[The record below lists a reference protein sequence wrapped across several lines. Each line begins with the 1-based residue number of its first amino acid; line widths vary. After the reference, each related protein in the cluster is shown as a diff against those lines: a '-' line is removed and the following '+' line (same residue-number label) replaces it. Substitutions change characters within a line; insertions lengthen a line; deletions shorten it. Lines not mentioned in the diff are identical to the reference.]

1 MLPGDIDALITAD
14 HAAVERRFQHVES
27 GRGRREILLDQIAYE
42 LVLHTDVE
50 ERVLYPAMTRVLPDE
65 AAAGREDH
73 RATRRLLS
81 AVEDCRS
88 GPALHEAAIVELLAC
103 VRAHF
108 ATEERD
114 LLPRLRKRLGR
125 EEMRE
130 LGKAFLSVKREAPS
144 RPHPLAP
151 DGPHAHTLL
160 DPLVAAVDAI
170 RDRRQGRRTWLLT
183 DASGLLDSEAERL
196 VGVWAWIGTEPLESL
211 PPWLARK
218 QPTLEDAVR
227 AIESD
232 CRMPHG
238 PGHDPVHERM
248 WRQEL
253 RRPVGALPAHELPP
267 VIRDPTFEVWAQD
280 AYGDPMVLRVYRPL
294 KALAGRLPILVWLH
308 GGNWVMHTLA
318 DYDGTC
324 RGLADRSG
332 AVVVAPDYRLAPE
345 FAFPCA
351 YDDVAAAWRW
361 LRRHGDEVGGDPER
375 MAIGGED
382 AGGTMAAATA
392 RALVEAGLPPAM
404 ALVLAYPIT
413 SLEPHGESML
423 DAADAAPLSRPV
435 LAWSFAHAFFDD
447 PAAAPGDHRVNLLG
461 WRREDLALLPPTLV
475 LTAGR
480 DPLRSQGRRFAEL
493 LSDAG
498 AEVVDRCY
506 EGMPHGFLAAPSVL
520 QAAVD
525 AQHIAADFLRK
536 HLVRAPA
543 DR

>member
-1 MLPGDIDALITAD
+1 MLPGDIDTLITAD
-14 HAAVERRFQHVES
+14 HAAVERRCQHVES
-27 GRGRREILLDQIAYE
+27 GRGRREILVDQIASE
-42 LVLHTDVE
+42 LVLHTDAE
-50 ERVLYPAMTRVLPDE
+50 ERVLYPAMSRVMPDGAVAWRKE
-65 AAAGREDH
+65 H
-73 RATRRLLS
+73 RAIRRLLS
-81 AVEDCRS
+81 AVVDCRS
-88 GPALHEAAIVELLAC
+88 GPAREEVAIEELLAC
-103 VRAHF
+103 MRAHF
-108 ATEERD
+108 ATEERL
-114 LLPRLRKRLGR
+114 LLPNLRKLVGR

-130 LGKAFLSVKREAPS
+130 LGKAFWSVKRAAPS
-144 RPHPLAP
+144 RPH
-151 DGPHAHTLL
+151 
-160 DPLVAAVDAI
+160 AVPP
-170 RDRRQGRRTWLLT
+170 T
-183 DASGLLDSEAERL
+183 DASGLLDWEAEHL
-196 VGVWAWIGTEPLESL
+196 VGVWASIGTEPLESL
-211 PPWLARK
+211 PPLLARK
-218 QPTLEDAVR
+218 QPTLQDAVR

-232 CRMPHG
+232 CRMPRG
-238 PGHDPVHERM
+238 PGHNPVHERL

-253 RRPVGALPAHELPP
+253 RRPFGALPAPELPP
-267 VIRDPTFEVWAQD
+267 VLRDSDFELWARD
-280 AYGDPMVLRVYRPL
+280 AYGDPMVLRVYRPVN
-294 KALAGRLPILVWLH
+294 APPARLPILVWLH

-351 YDDVAAAWRW
+351 HDDVAAAWQW

-392 RALVEAGLPPAM
+392 RAVVEAGLPPAM

-413 SLEPHGESML
+413 SVEPYGESMV

-447 PAAAPGDHRVNLLG
+447 PAAAPGEHRVNLLG

-480 DPLRSQGRRFAEL
+480 DPLRSQGRRFADL
-493 LSDAG
+493 LADAG
-498 AEVVDRCY
+498 AEVVYRRYD
-506 EGMPHGFLAAPSVL
+506 GMPHGFLAAPSVL
-520 QAAVD
+520 QAAAH
-525 AQHIAADFLRK
+525 AQDVAAHFLRR
-536 HLVRAPA
+536 HFVGAPA